1 MITEPSDAPSTEPD
15 PIFAAIA
22 AHQEAFLTK
31 IKAIKVQMEMEATS
45 GSREYQAALAA
56 VTAAYEASNKA
67 QVALTK
73 IRPTTMAGVIAL
85 LAYIDDYHTG
95 GFGHPEDPENYRCH
109 HEDLGTEEILD
120 DTVVDKTNKTP
131 LELPYNF
138 WLMRNV
144 REALQNLPNQS

>member
-1 MITEPSDAPSTEPD
+1 MKAKTE
-15 PIFAAIA
+15 
-22 AHQEAFLTK
+22 
-31 IKAIKVQMEMEATS
+31 
-45 GSREYQAALAA
+45 SREYQAALAA
-56 VTAAYEASNKA
+56 VTAAYEASNKV

-95 GFGHPEDPENYRCH
+95 RFEHPEDPENYRCH
-109 HEDLGTEEILD
+109 HEDLDTQEILD
-120 DTVVDKTNKTP
+120 DTVMDKTNKTP